1 MESLD
6 LSRVNRFVLDK
17 LYLTEESK
25 IDNILKI
32 TEDICGLHS
41 TELKTSYLSLF
52 ARTKKFKKSD
62 LERELYEKKKLARIR
77 GMRRT
82 LFIETLDLVPIIYAA
97 TLNLIE
103 KSFEKYMEFHKVPLK
118 EYQQVSQDIIKILK
132 GRELSA
138 SEIRK
143 ELNSKSNIPAIIQVM
158 GNRGLLIRGKPIKDW
173 RDRRNKYALF
183 KDYFPELDLNTYEEN
198 EAIKIL
204 VEKYIKAYGPVTE
217 TDIAWW
223 LGLTKT
229 KIKAALRSIET
240 QIERIKIS
248 NMPNTF
254 IIDKNDFLKLKNN
267 ISPEKSSLIL
277 LPGLDPYPMGYKD
290 RERYI
295 NAQNYNNLF
304 DRSGNITS
312 TIFLDGKAIGVWDIE
327 EKSENLVK
335 FYLFHS
341 LENDLIDELYSEAKK
356 VGKFFFDTNFNI
368 RKCEKMIPL
377 TERRAGGFMTPLK
390 NS

>member
-1 MESLD
+1 MQILDFDQVNKFSLG
-6 LSRVNRFVLDK
+6 K
-17 LYLTEESK
+17 QHLTIDTK
-25 IDNILKI
+25 IDNIVQI
-32 TEDICGLHS
+32 VEDICGLHS

-52 ARTKKFKKSD
+52 VRTNKFKKSD
-62 LERELYEKKKLARIR
+62 LEKELYEEKSLGRIR

-82 LFIETLDLVPIIYAA
+82 LFIETLKWIPIIYAA
-97 TLNLIE
+97 TCNLIE
-103 KSFEKYMEFHKVPLK
+103 YSFEKYMEFHKVSLK
-118 EYQQVSQDIIKILK
+118 EYQEISQNIIKKLK

-173 RDRRNKYALF
+173 KDRRNKYALF
-183 KDYFPELDLNTYEEN
+183 KDYFPELDLSMYEEN
-198 EAIKIL
+198 KAIRLL
-204 VEKYIKAYGPVTE
+204 VEKYIKTYGPVTE
-217 TDIAWW
+217 TDMAWW
-223 LGLTKT
+223 TGLKKT
-229 KIKAALRSIET
+229 KIRDVLKPIE
-240 QIERIKIS
+240 QNLEKVKIS
-248 NMPNTF
+248 NVKKTYIM
-254 IIDKNDFLKLKNN
+254 DKEELANLENN
-267 ISPEKSSLIL
+267 STYEKPSLSL

-312 TIFLDGKAIGVWDIE
+312 TIFLNGKAIGVWDTE
-327 EKSENLVK
+327 EEPEPLIK

-341 LENDLIDELYSEAKK
+341 LENDLIDELYSETKK
-356 VGKFFFDTNFNI
+356 VGQFFFDTNINI